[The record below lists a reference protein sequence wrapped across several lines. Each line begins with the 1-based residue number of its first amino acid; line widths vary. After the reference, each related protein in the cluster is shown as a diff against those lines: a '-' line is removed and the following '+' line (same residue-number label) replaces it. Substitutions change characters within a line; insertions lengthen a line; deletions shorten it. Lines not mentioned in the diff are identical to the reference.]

1 MKAVS
6 IGIVTCLM
14 FVFGCA
20 TRPDASVKLTKAELN
35 VLENYHASPAM
46 LEQAARICLAHR
58 LTKSEVVE
66 SMGKTMRSKVGNRT
80 VEYFWMPSQILTFN
94 FDERSVIL
102 NVDLGFKQITRDD
115 IE

>member
-20 TRPDASVKLTKAELN
+20 TRQDASAKLTKAELS

-46 LEQAARICLAHR
+46 LEQAVRICLAHR
-58 LTKSEVVE
+58 LTKAEVVRF
-66 SMGKTMRSKVGNRT
+66 MGKTMRTEAGDRK

-94 FDERSVIL
+94 FDERSVIV
-102 NVDLGFKQITRDD
+102 NGDLGSKRITRDD
-115 IE
+115 VK